1 MKVYKI
7 FFIILISNFVL
18 GQENSSKDATL
29 NYFEESTPEKEGLD
43 SRYILNFIQKAE
55 NEIDE
60 LHSLM
65 IIKNGKNIASGWW
78 YPYSSKTPHIMH
90 SLSKSFT
97 STAIGFAVDEG
108 LLNLNDRV
116 ISFFPEYKNS
126 INDVHFREIRIRDL
140 LTMSTG
146 EKFEINPSFSKEY
159 NWSKLFFKT
168 KLDFL
173 PGTYFKYNSYATY
186 MLSVILNKITG
197 IPLVDYLNTKLFKP
211 LNIDKPYWESCPLGI
226 NVGGW
231 GLKIKTED
239 IAKFGQL
246 YLQKGK
252 WNNIQLISHDWIK
265 MATSKQIDNS
275 NTQSNSDWKQGYGF
289 QFWKNRYNSYR
300 GDGAFGQFCIVIP
313 DYDMVIAITASTNDL
328 QKVLNIFWEE
338 IYLNLQSPEKFEN
351 NFENS
356 NKLKD
361 KLKKLKIKKHLKTQK
376 KVRNNSK
383 FEKTYF
389 LNDNIFGIRSL
400 KLKNINNELN
410 LFLNTDSGNE
420 KIIIGSEI
428 YKKNQLSNFNF
439 INHYNNKS
447 LNYFKDKKLTNT
459 EIAVNGNWVDKRTF
473 SFKILFLDDTAKSV
487 IKLYFDKKEVE
498 MDINF
503 EGVFGLQNLFKLSG
517 SN

>member
-1 MKVYKI
+1 
-7 FFIILISNFVL
+7 
-18 GQENSSKDATL
+18 
-29 NYFEESTPEKEGLD
+29 
-43 SRYILNFIQKAE
+43 
-55 NEIDE
+55 
-60 LHSLM
+60 
-65 IIKNGKNIASGWW
+65 
-78 YPYSSKTPHIMH
+78 
-90 SLSKSFT
+90 
-97 STAIGFAVDEG
+97 
-108 LLNLNDRV
+108 
-116 ISFFPEYKNS
+116 
-126 INDVHFREIRIRDL
+126 
-140 LTMSTG
+140 MSTG

-252 WNNIQLISHDWIK
+252 WNNIQLISNDWIK

-313 DYDMVIAITASTNDL
+313 DYDMVIAITASTNDM

-338 IYLNLQSPEKFEN
+338 IYLNLQSPCLLYT
-351 NFENS
+351 S
-356 NKLKD
+356 PSPRD
-361 KLKKLKIKKHLKTQK
+361 RT
-376 KVRNNSK
+376 
-383 FEKTYF
+383 
-389 LNDNIFGIRSL
+389 RSRMP
-400 KLKNINNELN
+400 
-410 LFLNTDSGNE
+410 S
-420 KIIIGSEI
+420 S
-428 YKKNQLSNFNF
+428 
-439 INHYNNKS
+439 
-447 LNYFKDKKLTNT
+447 
-459 EIAVNGNWVDKRTF
+459 A
-473 SFKILFLDDTAKSV
+473 
-487 IKLYFDKKEVE
+487 
-498 MDINF
+498 
-503 EGVFGLQNLFKLSG
+503 
-517 SN
+517 